1 MSLAD
6 GRRDAT
12 VIVLAA
18 QRPGVA
24 NPLAEEAGVSHKCL
38 VPICG
43 RPLIAHVLDTLART
57 PGIATVRVSVEPEL
71 HDTLETLFPGIECVA
86 SHPTLTQSVL
96 TAAEGARGPI
106 LITTADNVLLT
117 PEAIARLRAT
127 LDAAD
132 VVAVMA
138 RRESVEAVS
147 LEAQR
152 RFYMF
157 RDGGYSNC
165 NLYGVAGPHAFAAAE
180 IFREGGQFAKNPR
193 RLVTA
198 FGLFN
203 IALVF
208 ARLLTLDG
216 AMKRASRRFGL
227 TFRAL
232 VLKDGALAIDVDNA
246 RTYRIA
252 ASVLSSRNAANA
264 LT

>member
-1 MSLAD
+1 MT
-6 GRRDAT
+6 GDAT

-57 PGIATVRVSVEPEL
+57 PGIAKVRVSVEPEL
-71 HDTLETLFPGIECVA
+71 HDTLGALFPGVECVA
-86 SHPTLTQSVL
+86 SHSTLTQSVL
-96 TAAEGARGPI
+96 AAADGALGPI

-117 PEAIARLRAT
+117 PEAIARLRRT

-132 VVAVMA
+132 VVAGMA
-138 RRESVEAVS
+138 RRESVQAVS

-252 ASVLSSRNAANA
+252 AAVLASRDAANA